1 MSFMCVNEWMWLNF
15 MCLVHILYYENHNKC
30 PPAFFTDPI
39 FEIEVCWSLEV
50 DNITGSLKK
59 AQSLKNKG
67 NDCFLVHSESI
78 VIGKLGNGCWDT

>member
-1 MSFMCVNEWMWLNF
+1 MNVIE
-15 MCLVHILYYENHNKC
+15 LYVLSAYFVLWESNKC
-30 PPAFFTDPI
+30 PPAFLTDPI

-78 VIGKLGNGCWDT
+78 VIGKLGNGCWVT